1 VSWKLRGQVPRQEF
15 VLTVDRMIR
24 DALKDMSKVELRIQ
38 IVEFGRAEQAGIWT
52 GENSRITGQNA
63 FEAISRKPHLARVR
77 DALYYFSAG
86 ILMPSGPLGRA

>member
-52 GENSRITGQNA
+52 GENRPIHS
-63 FEAISRKPHLARVR
+63 
-77 DALYYFSAG
+77 
-86 ILMPSGPLGRA
+86 PSGNEAPF